1 MYAVDITRF
10 KDETNTDLL
19 LGKDS
24 MDAKRKTIKYIQ
36 EYSLAKYDILL
47 PRDIVDRNLDMDFF
61 SFKKFMVENYNI
73 KVENDLMIKSYYTD
87 KDNCI
92 FVKTYNDDLDIPPEI
107 IILHKNELEKARSI
121 LIFAIND
128 SLIFKY
134 LDNISK
140 YDENKLSYKDKSI
153 EKYNHNGVTCE
164 IISLYKN
171 GIDLEE
177 LLNSKSSLK
186 QLENKSLGGIEI

>member
-24 MDAKRKTIKYIQ
+24 MDAKRKAIRYIQ
-36 EYSLAKYDILL
+36 EYSLAKYDIFLS
-47 PRDIVDRNLDMDFF
+47 RDIIDRNLDMNFF
-61 SFKKFMVENYNI
+61 SFKKFMLENYYVE
-73 KVENDLMIKSYYTD
+73 VENDLMMQTYYTD
-87 KDNCI
+87 KDNCL
-92 FVKTYNDDLDIPPEI
+92 FVKTYNDDLDIPPDM
-107 IILHKNELEKARSI
+107 IILHKDELEKARSI

-134 LDNISK
+134 LDNLLK
-140 YDENKLSYKDKSI
+140 YDQNKLNYNATI
-153 EKYNHNGVTCE
+153 EKYNYNGVTCE

-177 LLNSKSSLK
+177 LLNSKCSLK
-186 QLENKSLGGIEI
+186 QLENKHKGGIDI